1 MRLPKPSLRDAMPT
15 GPEGP
20 KRPPTSIG
28 RAVPVMRIATSEEVQ
43 RTTLSR
49 FASRRRSK
57 NPMKS
62 ATLPR
67 MRVGPA
73 GQRLLDLLHRPMRG
87 HEIAGHLDVSPQRVR
102 QLVVE
107 LMAIG
112 RVRVGDPSR
121 VTLIVARSEDRSVLL
136 SYPEERILSSLP
148 QTEETTA
155 SSVAGAVEVTR
166 ADVMKV
172 LTLLGDKG
180 LVRETG
186 QSGRGVHYALT
197 EAGAAH
203 VQYRS
208 EARKARPV
216 PLAVRS
222 DRVRQVLSHLAERG
236 PARIRDLRDALA
248 IPHDSANALMQYL
261 KRIGLIRKTGDALTA
276 PLDLTTQGLETQ
288 QAMVR
293 RSFRDD
299 SGDAARPTTG
309 ASSEPLK

>member
-1 MRLPKPSLRDAMPT
+1 M
-15 GPEGP
+15 
-20 KRPPTSIG
+20 
-28 RAVPVMRIATSEEVQ
+28 
-43 RTTLSR
+43 
-49 FASRRRSK
+49 K
-57 NPMKS
+57 NPIKIT
-62 ATLPR
+62 TLPR

-73 GQRLLDLLHRPMRG
+73 GRRLLNLLHRPMRG

-112 RVRVGDPSR
+112 RVRVGDPNR
-121 VTLIVARSEDRSVLL
+121 VTLIVARSDDPSVLL

-155 SSVAGAVEVTR
+155 SSVAGAVEVPR
-166 ADVMKV
+166 ADVMKL
-172 LTLLGDKG
+172 LTSLSDKE

-186 QSGRGVHYALT
+186 QSGRGVHYSLT

-203 VQYRS
+203 IQYRS
-208 EARKARPV
+208 EAKKARPV

-222 DRVRQVLSHLAERG
+222 DRVRQVLSHLAEHG

-248 IPHDSANALMQYL
+248 IPYDSANALMQYL

-276 PLDLTTQGLETQ
+276 PLDVTMQGLVLYQ
-288 QAMVR
+288 
-293 RSFRDD
+293 S
-299 SGDAARPTTG
+299 
-309 ASSEPLK
+309 

>member
-1 MRLPKPSLRDAMPT
+1 M
-15 GPEGP
+15 
-20 KRPPTSIG
+20 
-28 RAVPVMRIATSEEVQ
+28 
-43 RTTLSR
+43 
-49 FASRRRSK
+49 K

-73 GQRLLDLLHRPMRG
+73 GLRLLDLLHRPMRG

-112 RVRVGDPSR
+112 RVRVGDPNR

-166 ADVMKV
+166 ADVMKL

-197 EAGAAH
+197 GSGAAH

-208 EARKARPV
+208 EAKKARPV

-222 DRVRQVLSHLAERG
+222 DRVRQVLSHLAEHG

-248 IPHDSANALMQYL
+248 IPHNSANALMQYL

-293 RSFRDD
+293 RSFPDD
-299 SGDAARPTTG
+299 SRDAAKPTTG
-309 ASSEPLK
+309 ASDLQKYDLIGLSGRRGRINKEETRGEHSDKLQGGYPGSSTPAAS

>member
-1 MRLPKPSLRDAMPT
+1 M
-15 GPEGP
+15 
-20 KRPPTSIG
+20 
-28 RAVPVMRIATSEEVQ
+28 
-43 RTTLSR
+43 
-49 FASRRRSK
+49 
-57 NPMKS
+57 
-62 ATLPR
+62 PR
-67 MRVGPA
+67 MQVGPA
-73 GQRLLDLLHRPMRG
+73 GLRLLDLLHRPMRG

-112 RVRVGDPSR
+112 RVRVGDPNR
-121 VTLIVARSEDRSVLL
+121 VTLIVARPEDPSVLL

-155 SSVAGAVEVTR
+155 SFVAAALKVTR
-166 ADVMKV
+166 ADVMKL

-222 DRVRQVLSHLAERG
+222 DRVRQVLSHLAEHG